1 MKKYI
6 IRSGRSGII
15 FILGIISITCS
26 SFCAETS
33 GKSIGDIKMDKMIVH
48 NREGYIELLENV
60 VLKIDGAVIK
70 ADKAI
75 IFMSKKGDK
84 EKKKK
89 KKEGSGKDNFSK
101 MVATG
106 NVRIKHPD
114 GTVVGERA
122 VWIKGKD
129 TIRLTGN
136 PGVEAIGG
144 ETIYAD
150 AIIYNLVTKRC
161 SFVGRPSGKGSV
173 KSSDKSSLF

>member
-1 MKKYI
+1 MKRNI

-15 FILGIISITCS
+15 FILGIISIACT
-26 SFCAETS
+26 SFCAEPS
-33 GKSIGDIKMDKMIVH
+33 SKSIGDIKMDKMIVH

-60 VLKIDGAVIK
+60 VLKIDDAVIK

-75 IFMSKKGDK
+75 VFMSKKDDK
-84 EKKKK
+84 DKKKK
-89 KKEGSGKDNFSK
+89 KKESSGKDNFSK

-114 GTVVGERA
+114 GMVVGERA

-129 TIRLTGN
+129 TIKITGN

-150 AIIYNLVTKRC
+150 AIIYNIETKRC
-161 SFVGRPSGKGSV
+161 SFVGRPRGKGRV

>member
-1 MKKYI
+1 MKNYI
-6 IRSGRSGII
+6 IRTRRSGII
-15 FILGIISITCS
+15 FILGIISITFT
-26 SFCAETS
+26 SFCADS
-33 GKSIGDIKMDKMIVH
+33 SSKSIGDIKMDKMIVH
-48 NREGYIELLENV
+48 NREGYIELLDNV
-60 VLKIDGAVIK
+60 VLKIDDAVIK

-75 IFMSKKGDK
+75 VFMSKKDDK
-84 EKKKK
+84 DKNKKKS
-89 KKEGSGKDNFSK
+89 SGKDNFSK

-161 SFVGRPSGKGSV
+161 SFVGRPSGKGRV
-173 KSSDKSSLF
+173 KSNDKKSLF